1 MQNLRPRL
9 LALATVMALLILG
22 PVAAVAQSFPD
33 YLPPQYRPFFK
44 QFVDQR
50 SLPERMLNV
59 TGLSSGEYGRGFALI
74 AGVSK
79 YPRMAGPNGNLVAA
93 AEDIRKLQNYLKTYE
108 KIDEIVVLTDAEVT
122 PENLYYFLVTYF
134 PRRLKD
140 FPKSRFL
147 FAYSGHGTTQNDK
160 GYLLTSDAVSLNDT
174 FHAIPMTTVRANF
187 QQVIDAGHHVLALIN
202 ACYSGEFIKRSFGGD
217 QHFIPRYPGAHA
229 ITAGGTRE
237 LTWHDGSVG
246 TGSVFFE
253 KFFAALDGRAG
264 RDGIVTIDD
273 LAAYLRREV
282 QITTEQNQ
290 NPLPGDLSRDGS
302 LGGFFFFNRLP
313 LVEAKVL
320 PGWDTRRGVPFGE
333 PLPDENVLKN
343 NLPPQV
349 DENERLRVRYA
360 ALMTQGDTDLNN
372 RNFDSAIVNYSEAI
386 LLDPKDAIAFNN
398 RGLAYRDKREFDRA
412 IADCNEAI
420 RLDPTYAKAVFG
432 RGTAYRRR
440 GDPDRAIIDY
450 NEAIRLDP
458 TYANIFNGRGNA
470 YANKGDYDRAIADY
484 NEAIRLDPKYAVAFY
499 IRGNAYANKRE
510 FDRAIV
516 DYNEAIRLDPKY
528 ADALKSRGGAYRNKR
543 DYDRA
548 IADFNEAIR
557 LDPKDARVFNGRGF
571 SYMNK
576 GDNDRAI
583 ADHSEAIRLDPS
595 LAGSFVNRGNAYRN
609 KRDYDRAI
617 ADYNEAIR
625 LDPKYVT
632 AFNGRG
638 IAYGNKGDNGQ
649 AIADFI
655 EAIRLD
661 PKYSAAFSNRGVAY
675 SRKGQD
681 DLAIRDYNE
690 AIRLDPKNALAFC
703 NLGRIKLRKGDKRG
717 GSADMERA
725 KQLDSSSCQ

>member
-50 SLPERMLNV
+50 LLPERMLNV

-484 NEAIRLDPKYAVAFY
+484 NEAIRLDPK
-499 IRGNAYANKRE
+499 
-510 FDRAIV
+510 
-516 DYNEAIRLDPKY
+516 
-528 ADALKSRGGAYRNKR
+528 
-543 DYDRA
+543 
-548 IADFNEAIR
+548 
-557 LDPKDARVFNGRGF
+557 DARVFNGRGF

>member
-1 MQNLRPRL
+1 
-9 LALATVMALLILG
+9 MALLILG

-484 NEAIRLDPKYAVAFY
+484 NEAIRLDPK
-499 IRGNAYANKRE
+499 
-510 FDRAIV
+510 
-516 DYNEAIRLDPKY
+516 
-528 ADALKSRGGAYRNKR
+528 
-543 DYDRA
+543 
-548 IADFNEAIR
+548 
-557 LDPKDARVFNGRGF
+557 DARVFNGRGF